1 MGLQLSSQNGVTRHC
16 CPLGHNGGRGTVT
29 KKDVILHCVCGF
41 FFEHLAA
48 AKIDFVLV
56 DH

>member
-41 FFEHLAA
+41 FEHLAA